1 MLLIFLVTEPVRGLA
16 DGAQTTKRSNYFSD
30 VVQVLKMSVELLPLA
45 DAPSTSFSFSKSFLF
60 TTLGFTWVAFALGA
74 LSWWGPIFLERAHE
88 VSGGAET
95 SSEKELSVVDQI
107 ERLSR

>member
-1 MLLIFLVTEPVRGLA
+1 
-16 DGAQTTKRSNYFSD
+16 
-30 VVQVLKMSVELLPLA
+30 MSVELLRRA
-45 DAPSTSFSFSKSFLF
+45 DAIWTNFSFSKSFIF

-95 SSEKELSVVDQI
+95 SSEKELCVQSDRTSLTVN
-107 ERLSR
+107 LYF